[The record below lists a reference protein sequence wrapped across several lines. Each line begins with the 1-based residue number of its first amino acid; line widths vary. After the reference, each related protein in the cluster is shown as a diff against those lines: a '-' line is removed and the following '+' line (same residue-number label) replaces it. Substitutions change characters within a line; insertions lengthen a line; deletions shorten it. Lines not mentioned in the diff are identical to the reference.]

1 MTQPEMLTQESKP
14 KRHWLQLLLGLPVIF
29 LSLIAFISAKPKVN
43 FDNSSQVDILYNLTG
58 LLGSYFPAILL
69 LIIALLILRKPKI
82 KKVIEK

>member
-1 MTQPEMLTQESKP
+1 LAAT
-14 KRHWLQLLLGLPVIF
+14 LLGLPVIF